1 LLNNNK
7 KIKILSRKDR
17 KIVAGF
23 FLFVLGILLYT
34 FFGPNYYKYPIPVSI
49 DINRGETLND
59 LIDSLYSKKIISSKL
74 NMKIISRLFNYNKK
88 IRAGRYLIPNGCSY
102 VKLLNLF
109 TGSNSRNSQILITL
123 PEGISQSA
131 IASILHRDINVDSAK
146 IIELSSDKVFINSL
160 GLEVKNLEGYLLPE
174 TYYVYQDYNAEEILR
189 RLKLQ
194 MDKIFTPEI
203 EKRMKLLK
211 MTRNEI
217 LTLASIINGEST
229 HISEFKTIAGVY
241 YNRLKQGMLL
251 QADPTIEY
259 LIRERESNKIT
270 LGDLQ
275 IDSRFN
281 TYRYEGLP
289 PSPIN
294 NPGKDAIMA
303 ALFPEKNKYLYFVAN
318 GKGEHIFSVTY
329 EQHQINV
336 AKYRKWLR
344 NQN

>member
-1 LLNNNK
+1 M
-7 KIKILSRKDR
+7 
-17 KIVAGF
+17 
-23 FLFVLGILLYT
+23 LLYT
-34 FFGPNYYKYPIPVSI
+34 FFGPNYNKYQLPVRI
-49 DINRGETLND
+49 DVNRGETLND
-59 LIDSLYSKKIISSKL
+59 MIDSLYSKKIIPSKF
-74 NMKIISRLFNYNKK
+74 NMKIISHLFNYDKK
-88 IRAGRYLIPNGCSY
+88 IRAGRYTIPNGLSY

-123 PEGISQSA
+123 PEGISQSDL
-131 IASILHRDINVDSAK
+131 ASIIQRNINVDSTK
-146 IIELSSDKVFINSL
+146 IIELSEDKSFINSL
-160 GLEVKNLEGYLLPE
+160 GLGVKNLEGYLLPE
-174 TYYVYQDYNAEEILR
+174 TYYIYQDNSAEEILR

-203 EKRMKLLK
+203 EARMKLLK

-229 HISEFKTIAGVY
+229 YVPEFKTIAGVY
-241 YNRLKQGMLL
+241 YNRLRQGMLL

-259 LIRERESNKIT
+259 LIRDRENNKIT
-270 LGDLQ
+270 FKDLQ
-275 IDSRFN
+275 LDSRFN
-281 TYRYEGLP
+281 TYKYEGLP

-303 ALFPEKNKYLYFVAN
+303 ALFPEKNKYLYFVAD
-318 GKGEHIFSVTY
+318 GKVGHIFSATY
-329 EQHQINV
+329 DQHQINV